1 MYETIKVTCP
11 CCKTILIV
19 DRKEGKILE
28 ERRPI
33 LEESTGD
40 RFQDAMKKV
49 RGQKEFIESK
59 VRDTKKRQQEREAKL
74 DKIFEEELKKAQEEG
89 PPEKPLRPID
99 LD

>member
-33 LEESTGD
+33 LEESSGD

-59 VRDTKKRQQEREAKL
+59 VRDTKKRQQERKGKL
-74 DKIFEEELKKAQEEG
+74 DKLFEEELKKAQEEG
-89 PPEKPLRPID
+89 PPEKPLRTID

>member
-33 LEESTGD
+33 LEESSGD

-59 VRDTKKRQQEREAKL
+59 VRDTKKRQQERKGKL
-74 DKIFEEELKKAQEEG
+74 DKLFEEELKKAQEEG

>member
-11 CCKTILIV
+11 CCKTVLIV

-40 RFQDAMKKV
+40 RFQDAVKKV
-49 RGQKEFIESK
+49 REQKEFIESK
-59 VRDTKKRQQEREAKL
+59 VRDTQKRQQERKAKL
-74 DKIFEEELKKAQEEG
+74 DKIFDEELKKAKEEG
-89 PPEKPLRPID
+89 PPEKPFRPTD

>member
-33 LEESTGD
+33 LEESSGD

-59 VRDTKKRQQEREAKL
+59 VRDTKKRMQDRKAKL
-74 DKIFEEELKKAQEEG
+74 DKIFEEELKKAKEEG
-89 PPEKPLRPID
+89 LPEKPLRPID

>member
-1 MYETIKVTCP
+1 MHETIKVTCP

-33 LEESTGD
+33 LEESSGD

-59 VRDTKKRQQEREAKL
+59 VRDTQKRQQERKAKL
-74 DKIFEEELKKAQEEG
+74 DKLFEEELKRAQEEG

>member
-33 LEESTGD
+33 LEKSSGD

-49 RGQKEFIESK
+49 RGQKEFLESK
-59 VRDTKKRQQEREAKL
+59 VRDTQKRQRERKAKL
-74 DKIFEEELKKAQEEG
+74 EKLFEEELKKAQEEG